1 MEILLLCI
9 SNKWINRKTFHSRRN
24 C

>member
-1 MEILLLCI
+1 MEILLLGI
-9 SNKWINRKTFHSRRN
+9 INKWINRKTGRSRRN

>member
-1 MEILLLCI
+1 MEILLLGI
-9 SNKWINRKTFHSRRN
+9 FNKWINRKTCRSRRN

>member
-1 MEILLLCI
+1 MEILLLGI
-9 SNKWINRKTFHSRRN
+9 FNKWINRKTSWSWRN